1 MYSKRG
7 LVLALVLLLAVL
19 GAARWWS
26 WHSTVPIQPSAAPAA
41 PLQFVG
47 SPTCAQCHAT
57 ATQDWTGSHH
67 ALAMQEATRA
77 AVLAPFGGERF
88 THGGVTST
96 FSQRANR
103 FYVRT
108 DGHDGRLQEFEVT
121 HTLGVTPL
129 QQYLIPVADG
139 GMQALGI
146 AWDARPRA
154 QGGQRWFQL
163 QAGERVKAG
172 DELHWIGRQQNFNF
186 MCAECHVTQFKKN
199 FNPQTRTFASTWSE
213 MNVACEA
220 CHGPGSGHVAW
231 AGEAKGP
238 SSLSFRASDP
248 RKGLALSLQERQ
260 GVSWTINPKT
270 GNATRSPPLVTP
282 GTARLPGQE
291 VEMCGRCHAHRSQ
304 FSDNYMHGQPLL
316 DSHVP
321 SLLAPG
327 LYHSDGQMRA
337 EVYNYASFL
346 QSKMHQKGVT
356 CSDCHN
362 PHSLKLRAPGNQT
375 CLQCHAAARYE
386 APAHHH
392 HATGS
397 AGASCAACHMPTT
410 TYMTVDPRHD
420 HSIRVPRP
428 DLSQRLGT
436 PNACSQ
442 CHADQPAAW
451 AAQWASRWYPRLH
464 ERPVP
469 LAEALHASEVGRAD
483 APQLLQD
490 VVSDPLQSG
499 MARASALARLPAPSN
514 PAEVDRLGGLL
525 ADADPLVRHTAVEAL
540 ATTPMEWR
548 VRLLTPLLLDP
559 VQAVRMAA
567 ARWLAGAPQ
576 GVWTLQNRADFD
588 RALGEYIAA
597 QQFNA
602 DRPESYSNLGLL
614 YADQGQWT
622 QAEAALTTAMA
633 IAPTLALP
641 ALNLA
646 DVYRAMGR
654 EDQAQ
659 ALMRGV
665 IQREPRNALAHHV
678 LGLSLHRQHRRADA
692 LKALH
697 TATRLEPKNTR
708 YAHVY
713 GLARDA
719 AARQAAIGSLK

>member
-1 MYSKRG
+1 MHSKSWRALG
-7 LVLALVLLLAVL
+7 VLVLLAVL
-19 GAARWWS
+19 GAALWWLQRA
-26 WHSTVPIQPSAAPAA
+26 VPVPSLAPVA

-47 SPTCAQCHAT
+47 SAACAQCHAT
-57 ATQDWTGSHH
+57 PTQDWSGSHH

-96 FSQRANR
+96 FSQRADK

-108 DGHDGRLQEFEVT
+108 DGHDGQLREFEVT

-129 QQYLIPVADG
+129 QQYLIPVAKG

-172 DELHWIGRQQNFNF
+172 DELHWTGRQQNFNF

-231 AGEAKGP
+231 AGSAKSP
-238 SSLSFRASDP
+238 YSLFSRASDP
-248 RKGLALSLQERQ
+248 SKGLALSLNERQ
-260 GVSWTINPKT
+260 GVSWTLHPQT
-270 GNATRSPPLVTP
+270 GNATRHPPQAAP
-282 GTARLPGQE
+282 GSARLPGQE

-304 FSDNYMHGQPLL
+304 FSDDYAHGKPLL
-316 DSHVP
+316 DTHVP
-321 SLLAPG
+321 SLLAQG
-327 LYHSDGQMRA
+327 LYHSDGQMQA

-346 QSKMHQKGVT
+346 QSKMHQQGVS

-362 PHSLKLRAPGNQT
+362 PHSLKLRAPGNAT
-375 CLQCHAAARYE
+375 CFQCHASAQYE

-442 CHADQPAAW
+442 CHADQPVAW
-451 AAQWASRWYPRLH
+451 AAQWAGHWYPRLQ
-464 ERPVP
+464 ERPTP
-469 LAEALHASEVGRAD
+469 LAEALHASEVGSVE
-483 APQLLQD
+483 APQLLQG
-490 VVSDPLQSG
+490 VVADPLQSG
-499 MARASALARLPAPSN
+499 MARASALARLPAPRDR
-514 PAEVDRLGGLL
+514 AEVERLGGWLS
-525 ADADPLVRHTAVEAL
+525 DADPLVRHTAVEAL
-540 ATTPMEWR
+540 ATTPLELR
-548 VRLLTPLLLDP
+548 ARLLLPLLADP

-576 GVWTLQNRADFD
+576 GTWTVQQRADFE

-602 DRPESYSNLGLL
+602 DRPESYSNLGLM
-614 YADQGQWT
+614 YADQGQWS
-622 QAEAALTTAMA
+622 QAEAALQTAIAM
-633 IAPTLALP
+633 APTLALP

-665 IQREPRNALAHHV
+665 IRREPKNALAFYA
-678 LGLSLHRQHRRADA
+678 LGLSLYRQQRSAA
-692 LKALH
+692 AVQALH
-697 TATRLEPKNTR
+697 TAARLEPQNPR
-708 YAHVY
+708 YAAVY
-713 GLARDA
+713 AQAREA
-719 AARQAAIGSLK
+719 AARPHPPGAAKP

>member
-1 MYSKRG
+1 MHSKSWRALG
-7 LVLALVLLLAVL
+7 VLVLLAVL
-19 GAARWWS
+19 GAALWWLQRA
-26 WHSTVPIQPSAAPAA
+26 VPVPSLAPAA

-47 SPTCAQCHAT
+47 SAACAQCHAT
-57 ATQDWTGSHH
+57 PTQDWSGSHH
-67 ALAMQEATRA
+67 ALAMQQATRA

-88 THGGVTST
+88 SHGGVTST
-96 FSQRANR
+96 FSQRANK

-108 DGHDGRLQEFEVT
+108 DGHDGRLREFEVT

-129 QQYLIPVADG
+129 QQYLIPVANG

-172 DELHWIGRQQNFNF
+172 DELHWTGRQQNFNF

-231 AGEAKGP
+231 AGFAKAP
-238 SSLSFRASDP
+238 SSPSSRASDP
-248 RKGLALSLQERQ
+248 SKGLALSLNQRQ
-260 GVSWTINPKT
+260 GVSWTLNPQT
-270 GNATRSPPLVTP
+270 GNATRHPPQAAP
-282 GTARLPGQE
+282 GSARLPGQE

-304 FSDNYMHGQPLL
+304 FSDDYAHGKPLL
-316 DSHVP
+316 DTHVP

-327 LYHSDGQMRA
+327 LHWRDGQMRA

-346 QSKMHQKGVT
+346 QSKMHQKGVS

-362 PHSLKLRAPGNQT
+362 PHSLKLRAPGNAT
-375 CLQCHAAARYE
+375 CFQCHASAQYE

-392 HATGS
+392 HTEGS

-442 CHADQPAAW
+442 CHADQPATW
-451 AAQWASRWYPRLH
+451 AAQWAGRWYPRLQ
-464 ERPVP
+464 ERPIP
-469 LAEALHASEVGRAD
+469 LAEALHASELGSVE
-483 APQLLQD
+483 APQLLQG
-490 VVSDPLQSG
+490 VVADPLQSG
-499 MARASALARLPAPSN
+499 MARASALARLPAPRDR
-514 PAEVDRLGGLL
+514 AEVERLGGLL
-525 ADADPLVRHTAVEAL
+525 SDADPLVRHTAVEAL
-540 ATTPMEWR
+540 ATTPLELR
-548 VRLLTPLLLDP
+548 VRLLLPLLADP

-576 GVWTLQNRADFD
+576 GAWTVQQRADFE

-614 YADQGQWT
+614 YADQGQWS
-622 QAEAALTTAMA
+622 QAEAALQTAIAM
-633 IAPTLALP
+633 APTLALP

-654 EDQAQ
+654 EDRAQ
-659 ALMRGV
+659 ALIVGV
-665 IQREPRNALAHHV
+665 TRREPKNALAFYA
-678 LGLSLHRQHRRADA
+678 LGLSLYRQQRSADA
-692 LKALH
+692 VQALH
-697 TATRLEPKNTR
+697 TAARLEPQNPR
-708 YAHVY
+708 YAAVY
-713 GLARDA
+713 AQAREA
-719 AARQAAIGSLK
+719 AARPHPRGAATP